1 VVYDHK
7 QGKSFRKI
15 YATYSA
21 LLKMNITALRC
32 FAARATPLV
41 FAAQRRKQQ
50 ILVGYIIPF
59 VNPL

>member
-32 FAARATPLV
+32 FAARA
-41 FAAQRRKQQ
+41 QQ